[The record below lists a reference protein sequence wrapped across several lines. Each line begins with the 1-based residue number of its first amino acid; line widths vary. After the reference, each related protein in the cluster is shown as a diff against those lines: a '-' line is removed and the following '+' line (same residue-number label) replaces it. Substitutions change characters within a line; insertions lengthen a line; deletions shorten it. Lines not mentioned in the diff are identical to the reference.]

1 MRPSTRHILSID
13 WWSKIVGLARCQLW
27 STVIFPVWYLDN
39 DKMLYYYI
47 SDLITRYRVHTIV
60 LWYPSKQKDIQEKIN
75 EFMKWLHYII
85 EHDRIKIELMDE
97 DYTSVQAGEV
107 TSNFRKNESEDTIAA
122 MIILQRYLDTKKD
135 LEQQ

>member
-1 MRPSTRHILSID
+1 
-13 WWSKIVGLARCQLW
+13 
-27 STVIFPVWYLDN
+27 
-39 DKMLYYYI
+39 MLYYYI